1 MPGSTITQAGN
12 YSLFVDTG
20 FNVNAFV
27 LDDYLKGVL
36 DNTTFVLDGTDDYA
50 NVTESTTQ
58 VNIRRGR
65 RDQGDQF
72 VAGTMTFTI
81 FDTDGIFNPFDD
93 TGPYYNTPEALP
105 GLAPLR
111 QVYFVRYDASNNPEY
126 LFRGRVVN
134 YDYNFNLGGLDT
146 VTVYCSDD
154 FYLLGQTYM
163 DELNV
168 TVQTSGQRITTVL
181 DLPEVDYPTGAAR
194 NINAG
199 TVDLGH
205 NEAFTVPAGTNA
217 LNYLTQINQTAE
229 FGRLF
234 MSRDGVLTFTPRVSQ
249 TLSGSVAD
257 FHDDGTGIPYDGLG
271 ITFEADAVT
280 NRVYI
285 ENLDGHS
292 ATANDLA
299 SQAAFF
305 VQTNSI
311 TNSLLDNSEL
321 TDAATYLLNGTPE
334 PRYNSVETVLGAL
347 TTAQRDTVAIVD
359 INDTITIEKTFITGQ
374 TTTVLA
380 QELGVEGVEHEI
392 TLDGHRVRLFT
403 TPTVIVYE
411 LILDDLI
418 YGTLDELNVLG

>member
-12 YSLFVDTG
+12 YSLFIDTG

-36 DNTTFVLDGTDDYA
+36 DNTTYVLDGTDDYA

-134 YDYNFNLGGLDT
+134 YEYNFDLSGLDT
-146 VTVYCSDD
+146 VTVYCADD
-154 FYLLGQTYM
+154 FYLLGQTYI

-205 NEAFTVPAGTNA
+205 DAAYTVPAGTNA

-257 FHDDGTGIPYDGLG
+257 FHDDGTEIPYDALG

-285 ENLDGHS
+285 ENLGGSS
-292 ATANDLA
+292 ATANDLG

-311 TNSLLDNSEL
+311 TNSLLDDSEL
-321 TDAATYLLNGTPE
+321 TDASTYLLNGTPE

-359 INDTITIEKTFITGQ
+359 INNTITIEKTFQTGP
-374 TTTVLA
+374 TITVLA

-403 TPTVIVYE
+403 TPTVIVFE
-411 LILDDLI
+411 LILDDPI
-418 YGTLDELNVLG
+418 YGELDALNVLG